1 MVGKEIYENR
11 MTESKSHLLWRREEV
26 IVETRGVFQ
35 LHAGL
40 SPASVPFH
48 NALFSVFYQGTMAG
62 WRRVFMKEDSWMS
75 QSPEAASEF
84 VVESRAKRTKKNWNE
99 MSAAFY

>member
-35 LHAGL
+35 LHVGL

-48 NALFSVFYQGTMAG
+48 NALFSVFIRGQWLGGEEY
-62 WRRVFMKEDSWMS
+62 S
-75 QSPEAASEF
+75 
-84 VVESRAKRTKKNWNE
+84 
-99 MSAAFY
+99 

>member
-26 IVETRGVFQ
+26 IVETCDVFR
-35 LHAGL
+35 LHASL

-48 NALFSVFYQGTMAG
+48 NALFSVFIRGQWPGEEY
-62 WRRVFMKEDSWMS
+62 S
-75 QSPEAASEF
+75 
-84 VVESRAKRTKKNWNE
+84 
-99 MSAAFY
+99 

>member
-1 MVGKEIYENR
+1 
-11 MTESKSHLLWRREEV
+11 
-26 IVETRGVFQ
+26 
-35 LHAGL
+35 
-40 SPASVPFH
+40 
-48 NALFSVFYQGTMAG
+48 MAG